1 MGTNGFIIIIREIL
15 KSLLENC
22 KGKGKVSELELY
34 FYLFYFANYREY
46 PNKVQKRNIVVL
58 ELKGQ
63 IAVSAEDLSQYFKV
77 ARNTI
82 LARINFLL
90 NEGFIRIV
98 EKSKVCNVYE
108 IVDYGATK
116 TSDFEQL
123 KQFENQNV
131 RGDFSKG
138 IEQLKTQ
145 GIEQL
150 KQFENQNVRGD
161 FSKGVEQLNANIEQL
176 NEQLKTQNFEQLKQF
191 ENQNVRGDFSKGIEQ
206 QIEQLKTQS
215 VEQLYLNKYNNNKSL
230 LSVTCART
238 CVCEGEHLTD
248 KEREQ
253 KIIEMVETSNS
264 FADELRT
271 KCNDL
276 KIPITEGVTLF
287 DKFNRWCNKNR
298 KYHKDVN
305 DFQNHF
311 LDWLVDIHTPTPTK
325 LGVDKETFERLM
337 KEPEE

>member
-161 FSKGVEQLNANIEQL
+161 FSKG
-176 NEQLKTQNFEQLKQF
+176 
-191 ENQNVRGDFSKGIEQ
+191 IEQ
-206 QIEQLKTQS
+206 QIEQLKTANI
-215 VEQLYLNKYNNNKSL
+215 EQLYLNKYNNNKSL

-238 CVCEGEHLTD
+238 CVCEGENLTD

-287 DKFNRWCNKNR
+287 DKFKRWCNKNR